1 MPHYGSAFQTKSV
14 AQQPLVRTS
23 TTVSPNNQI
32 QNGYAQYGQTQY
44 GHAQQ
49 GHAQHGHAQH
59 GHAQHG
65 HAQHGQAQQG
75 HAQPSN
81 NRTPGAAAWTQPLVQ
96 AQNNYFTV
104 SKPPPQ
110 PSSASP
116 NAISSEKKTKIL
128 EDKPPSMTYLM
139 KKSKCDSKKDPKDW
153 QKEYEERKKQLAM
166 GGALASSSPPKKQE
180 QKPSAAISQKNLT
193 SGQNLL
199 TFGSCPS
206 TAAPSSNS
214 KSEKIGDLILESS
227 SSISPPKIQKTELV
241 RRNSVDNK
249 AHETAEQDKLAS
261 ILAFQPKNNEEPLIK
276 KSLVSE
282 EYQEPLVN
290 KSTVPLIQEKEA
302 KSALYYQNYQ
312 APPIVNK
319 PTASP
324 KLAHLTSGQNLLAT
338 SGSGPSTP
346 APSSGDSKRKVEEKA
361 PDIQKLMKKAKCDS
375 SRDAKDWQKEYEE
388 RKKLAMAAFKL

>member
-1 MPHYGSAFQTKSV
+1 M
-14 AQQPLVRTS
+14 
-23 TTVSPNNQI
+23 SPNNQI

-49 GHAQHGHAQH
+49 GHAQHGQ
-59 GHAQHG
+59 
-65 HAQHGQAQQG
+65 AQHGQG
-75 HAQPSN
+75 HAQTSN
-81 NRTPGAAAWTQPLVQ
+81 HRTPGAAAWTQPLVQ
-96 AQNNYFTV
+96 AKNNHFTV

-166 GGALASSSPPKKQE
+166 GGAVSSSPAKRQE
-180 QKPSAAISQKNLT
+180 QKPVTISRSNLT

-199 TFGSCPS
+199 TSGSYS
-206 TAAPSSNS
+206 TAAPSSDS
-214 KSEKIGDLILESS
+214 KSEKIEDFILESS
-227 SSISPPKIQKTELV
+227 SSISTPKIRKLELV

-249 AHETAEQDKLAS
+249 AHEEAEQDKLAS
-261 ILAFQPKNNEEPLIK
+261 ILAFQPKNHEKTTESLIKKSLVSEEYQEPLNEKPTESFIK

-290 KSTVPLIQEKEA
+290 KSIVPLTSENEA
-302 KSALYYQNYQ
+302 HSALYYQNYQ
-312 APPIVNK
+312 APPIVQK

-324 KLAHLTSGQNLLAT
+324 ISALTT
-338 SGSGPSTP
+338 SGSGPSTA

-375 SRDAKDWQKEYEE
+375 SRDANDWQKEYEE
-388 RKKLAMAAFKL
+388 RKKLAMAAFKS

>member
-1 MPHYGSAFQTKSV
+1 M
-14 AQQPLVRTS
+14 
-23 TTVSPNNQI
+23 SPNNQI
-32 QNGYAQYGQTQY
+32 QNGYAQY
-44 GHAQQ
+44 
-49 GHAQHGHAQH
+49 
-59 GHAQHG
+59 
-65 HAQHGQAQQG
+65 GQAQQG

-81 NRTPGAAAWTQPLVQ
+81 NRTPGAAGWTQPSVQ

-116 NAISSEKKTKIL
+116 DAISSEKKRKLL

-193 SGQNLL
+193 SSQNLL
-199 TFGSCPS
+199 TSGSCPS
-206 TAAPSSNS
+206 TAAPSSDS
-214 KSEKIGDLILESS
+214 KSEKIEDLILESS
-227 SSISPPKIQKTELV
+227 SSISPPKVQKLELV

-249 AHETAEQDKLAS
+249 AHEEAEQDKLAS
-261 ILAFQPKNNEEPLIK
+261 ILAFQPKNHEKPTQEPLIK

-290 KSTVPLIQEKEA
+290 ESTVPLIQEKEA
-302 KSALYYQNYQ
+302 KSALYYQQYQ

-338 SGSGPSTP
+338 SGSGPSTL

-375 SRDAKDWQKEYEE
+375 SRDAKDWQTEYEE
-388 RKKLAMAAFKL
+388 RKKLAMAAFKS

>member
-1 MPHYGSAFQTKSV
+1 M
-14 AQQPLVRTS
+14 
-23 TTVSPNNQI
+23 SPNNQI
-32 QNGYAQYGQTQY
+32 QNGYAQYGQ
-44 GHAQQ
+44 
-49 GHAQHGHAQH
+49 
-59 GHAQHG
+59 
-65 HAQHGQAQQG
+65 
-75 HAQPSN
+75 AQPSN
-81 NRTPGAAAWTQPLVQ
+81 NRTPGAAGWTQPLVQ

-193 SGQNLL
+193 SSQNLL
-199 TFGSCPS
+199 TSGSCPS
-206 TAAPSSNS
+206 TAAPSSDS
-214 KSEKIGDLILESS
+214 KSEKIEDLILESS
-227 SSISPPKIQKTELV
+227 SSISPPKVQKLELV

-249 AHETAEQDKLAS
+249 AHEEAEQDKLAS
-261 ILAFQPKNNEEPLIK
+261 ILAFQPKNHEKPTQEPLIK

-290 KSTVPLIQEKEA
+290 ESTVPLIQEKEA
-302 KSALYYQNYQ
+302 KSALYYQQYQ

-324 KLAHLTSGQNLLAT
+324 KLAHLTSGQNMPD
-338 SGSGPSTP
+338 SGSGPSTL

-375 SRDAKDWQKEYEE
+375 SRDAKDWQTEYEE
-388 RKKLAMAAFKL
+388 RKKLAMAAFKS

>member
-1 MPHYGSAFQTKSV
+1 M
-14 AQQPLVRTS
+14 
-23 TTVSPNNQI
+23 SPNNQI

-49 GHAQHGHAQH
+49 GHAQHGQ
-59 GHAQHG
+59 
-65 HAQHGQAQQG
+65 AQHGQG
-75 HAQPSN
+75 HAQTSN
-81 NRTPGAAAWTQPLVQ
+81 HRTPGAAAWTQPLVQ
-96 AQNNYFTV
+96 AKNNHFTV

-116 NAISSEKKTKIL
+116 NAISSEKKRKIL

-199 TFGSCPS
+199 TSGFYSS
-206 TAAPSSNS
+206 TTAPSSDS
-214 KSEKIGDLILESS
+214 KSEKIEDFILESS
-227 SSISPPKIQKTELV
+227 SSISPPKVQKLELV

-249 AHETAEQDKLAS
+249 AHEEAEQDKLAS
-261 ILAFQPKNNEEPLIK
+261 ILAFQPKNHEEPTESLIK
-276 KSLVSE
+276 KSLVSEEYQEPLDGKPTESLIRKSLVSE

-290 KSTVPLIQEKEA
+290 KSTVPLIQEKEV

-312 APPIVNK
+312 APPIVQK

-324 KLAHLTSGQNLLAT
+324 KSALTT
-338 SGSGPSTP
+338 SGSGPSTA

-375 SRDAKDWQKEYEE
+375 SRDANDWQKEYEE
-388 RKKLAMAAFKL
+388 RKKLAMAAFKS

>member
-1 MPHYGSAFQTKSV
+1 M
-14 AQQPLVRTS
+14 
-23 TTVSPNNQI
+23 SPNNQI

-49 GHAQHGHAQH
+49 GHAQHGQ
-59 GHAQHG
+59 
-65 HAQHGQAQQG
+65 AQHGQG
-75 HAQPSN
+75 HAQTSN
-81 NRTPGAAAWTQPLVQ
+81 HRTPGAAAGWTQPLVQ

-110 PSSASP
+110 PSSASL
-116 NAISSEKKTKIL
+116 NAISSEKKTKML

-166 GGALASSSPPKKQE
+166 GGALVSSSPPKKQE
-180 QKPSAAISQKNLT
+180 QKPSVTISQKNST
-193 SGQNLL
+193 SSQNLL
-199 TFGSCPS
+199 TFGSCSS
-206 TAAPSSNS
+206 TTAPSSDS
-214 KSEKIGDLILESS
+214 KSENIENLIMA
-227 SSISPPKIQKTELV
+227 SPPKVQKLQLV

-249 AHETAEQDKLAS
+249 AHEEAEQDKLAS
-261 ILAFQPKNNEEPLIK
+261 ILAFQPKNHEKPTESLIKKSLVSEEYQEPLDGKPTESLIR

-290 KSTVPLIQEKEA
+290 KSIVPLTSENEA
-302 KSALYYQNYQ
+302 HSALYYQNYQ
-312 APPIVNK
+312 APPIVQK

-324 KLAHLTSGQNLLAT
+324 RSALTT
-338 SGSGPSTP
+338 SGSGPSTA

-375 SRDAKDWQKEYEE
+375 SRDANDWQKEYEE
-388 RKKLAMAAFKL
+388 RKKLAMAAFKS

>member
-1 MPHYGSAFQTKSV
+1 M
-14 AQQPLVRTS
+14 
-23 TTVSPNNQI
+23 SPNNQI
-32 QNGYAQYGQTQY
+32 QNGYAQYG
-44 GHAQQ
+44 HAQQ
-49 GHAQHGHAQH
+49 GHAQT
-59 GHAQHG
+59 
-65 HAQHGQAQQG
+65 
-75 HAQPSN
+75 SN

-96 AQNNYFTV
+96 AQNNHFTV

-166 GGALASSSPPKKQE
+166 GGAGSSSPGKKQE
-180 QKPSAAISQKNLT
+180 QKPVAISRSNLT

-199 TFGSCPS
+199 TSGSCP
-206 TAAPSSNS
+206 APSSDS
-214 KSEKIGDLILESS
+214 KSEKIEDLILESS
-227 SSISPPKIQKTELV
+227 SSISPPKVQKLVLV

-249 AHETAEQDKLAS
+249 AHEEAEQDKLAS
-261 ILAFQPKNNEEPLIK
+261 ILAFQPKNDEKPTQEPLIKKYLVSEEYQEPLDEKPTESLIK

-282 EYQEPLVN
+282 EYQELLVD
-290 KSTVPLIQEKEA
+290 KSIVPLTSENEA
-302 KSALYYQNYQ
+302 HSALYYQNYQ
-312 APPIVNK
+312 APPIVQK

-324 KLAHLTSGQNLLAT
+324 KSALTT
-338 SGSGPSTP
+338 SGSGPSTA

-388 RKKLAMAAFKL
+388 RKRLAMAAFKS

>member
-1 MPHYGSAFQTKSV
+1 MPHYGSAFQSKSGP
-14 AQQPLVRTS
+14 QQPLVRTS
-23 TTVSPNNQI
+23 TTVSPNHQI
-32 QNGYAQYGQTQY
+32 QNGYAQYGHT
-44 GHAQQ
+44 
-49 GHAQHGHAQH
+49 
-59 GHAQHG
+59 
-65 HAQHGQAQQG
+65 QHGQTHQG
-75 HAQPSN
+75 HTQPSN

-104 SKPPPQ
+104 SKLPPQ
-110 PSSASP
+110 PPSASP
-116 NAISSEKKTKIL
+116 TKVLSDKKPKVS

-166 GGALASSSPPKKQE
+166 GGAVSSSPPKKQE
-180 QKPSAAISQKNLT
+180 QKPAAMSQKNNLT

-199 TFGSCPS
+199 TSGSCPS
-206 TAAPSSNS
+206 TAAPSSDS
-214 KSEKIGDLILESS
+214 KSENIEDLIFA
-227 SSISPPKIQKTELV
+227 SPPKVQKPELV

-249 AHETAEQDKLAS
+249 AHEEAEQDKLAS
-261 ILAFQPKNNEEPLIK
+261 ILAFQPKNHEKPTETSEEYQEPLVNKLLIE

-290 KSTVPLIQEKEA
+290 KSTVPLEKEA
-302 KSALYYQNYQ
+302 KSALYYQQYQ
-312 APPIVNK
+312 APPIVQK

-324 KLAHLTSGQNLLAT
+324 KLAHLTSGQNMPD
-338 SGSGPSTP
+338 SGSGPSTL
-346 APSSGDSKRKVEEKA
+346 APSSGDNKRKVEEKA

-388 RKKLAMAAFKL
+388 RKKLAMAAFK